1 MLSTIAKLVITI
13 SLDLLT
19 IRLHLN
25 SHLQEALVPHHP
37 SNKYMPDIKPRDV
50 QVTLVG
56 ADTTVLRSRT
66 WDRLKFEVE
75 YSLQRG
81 TTANSYLI
89 QADKTALFDPP
100 GESFTEIYLREL
112 QQCLDLQHLDYVI
125 LGHVNPNRTVTLKAL
140 LELAPQVTFVCSKPG
155 AVALRAAFPEQKLNI
170 SVARGEET
178 LDLGRGHQ
186 LQFIS
191 VPMPRWPD
199 ELCTYDPETRILFT
213 DKLFGAHVCG
223 EQVFDEG
230 WKLLDEDRRYYY
242 DCLHAAQFR
251 QVTIALDKFALF
263 SVKLYATGH
272 GPIVRY
278 SLSRLTHDYRQ
289 WSQQQQNQDMSVAL
303 IYASAYGNTATL
315 AQALAKGITKA
326 GVGVES
332 INCEFTAPDEIQAS
346 VEKCDGFVIGSP
358 TLGGHMPTQVQTA
371 LGIVLSSAT
380 KSKLAGVFGSY
391 GWSGEAIDEIES
403 KLQDAGYRFGFD
415 TIRVKFKPNDATL
428 QQCKEAGT
436 DLAQALKKAKKIR
449 TPRQPISDSQID
461 RTEQAVG
468 RIVGSLCVVAAK
480 RGEFTSAML
489 ASWVSQASFNP
500 PGLTVAV
507 AKDRAIE
514 PLMHSGDKF
523 VLNILKEGMNL
534 RRHFLKSFAPGE
546 DRFAGL
552 NIQPAAN
559 GCSILSD
566 ALAYLECT
574 IESRIECGD
583 HWLVYAVV
591 DNGKTLQPV
600 GMTAVHQRKS
610 GSHY

>member
-1 MLSTIAKLVITI
+1 
-13 SLDLLT
+13 
-19 IRLHLN
+19 
-25 SHLQEALVPHHP
+25 
-37 SNKYMPDIKPRDV
+37 MPDVKPRDV
-50 QVTLVG
+50 QVALID

-81 TTANSYLI
+81 TTANSYLLR
-89 QADKTALFDPP
+89 ADKTAIFDPP
-100 GESFTEIYLREL
+100 GESFTEIYLQELRQCVDL
-112 QQCLDLQHLDYVI
+112 QQLDYVI
-125 LGHVNPNRTVTLKAL
+125 LGHVNPNRAVTLKAL
-140 LELAPQVTFVCSKPG
+140 LELAPQVTVVCSRPG
-155 AVALRAAFPEQKLNI
+155 AVVLRSAFPQTELNI

-186 LQFIS
+186 LQFI
-191 VPMPRWPD
+191 PIPTPRWPD
-199 ELCTYDPETRILFT
+199 ELCTYDPATRILFT

-230 WKLLDEDRRYYY
+230 WKLLDEDRQYYY
-242 DCLHAAQFR
+242 DCLYAAQSR
-251 QVTIALDKFALF
+251 QVAIALDKFEPL
-263 SVKLYATGH
+263 SVNLYAPGH

-278 SLSRLTHDYRQ
+278 SKSRLTHDYRQ
-289 WSQQQQNQDMSVAL
+289 WSQQQQNQDLTVAL

-315 AQALAKGITKA
+315 AQAIAKGITKA

-332 INCEFTAPDEIQAS
+332 INCEFTDPSEIQVA
-346 VEKCDGFVIGSP
+346 VEKCDGFAIGSP

-371 LGIVLSSAT
+371 LGIVFSGAS

-403 KLQDAGYRFGFD
+403 KLQNAGYRFGFD
-415 TIRVKFKPNDATL
+415 TIRVKFKPTDVTL

-449 TPRQPISDSQID
+449 TPRQPVSDSQID

-468 RIVGSLCVVAAK
+468 RIVGSLCVVAAS
-480 RGEFTSAML
+480 RGEVTSAML
-489 ASWVSQASFNP
+489 VSWVSQASFNP
-500 PGLTVAV
+500 PGVTIAV

-514 PLMHSGDKF
+514 SLMHTDDKF

-534 RRHFLKSFAPGE
+534 RRHFLKPFAPGE

-552 NIQPAAN
+552 ETQVAEN
-559 GCSILSD
+559 GCFILSE

-574 IESRIECGD
+574 IESRIQCGD
-583 HWLVYAVV
+583 HWLIYAVV
-591 DNGKTLQPV
+591 DNGKVLQPG
-600 GMTAVHQRKS
+600 GMTAVYHRKS

>member
-1 MLSTIAKLVITI
+1 
-13 SLDLLT
+13 
-19 IRLHLN
+19 
-25 SHLQEALVPHHP
+25 
-37 SNKYMPDIKPRDV
+37 MPDVKPRDV
-50 QVTLVG
+50 QIALIG
-56 ADTTVLRSRT
+56 SDTTVLRSRT
-66 WDRLKFEVE
+66 WERLKFEVE

-112 QQCLDLQHLDYVI
+112 GQCVDLQQLDYVI
-125 LGHVNPNRTVTLKAL
+125 LGHINPNRAVTLKAL
-140 LELAPQVTFVCSKPG
+140 LELTPQVNFVCSKPG
-155 AVALRAAFPEQKLNI
+155 AVALRTAFPGRELNI

-186 LQFIS
+186 LQFI
-191 VPMPRWPD
+191 PMPSPRWPD
-199 ELCTYDPETRILFT
+199 ELYTYDPETRILFS
-213 DKLFGAHVCG
+213 DKLFGVHVCG
-223 EQVFDEG
+223 EEVFDEG

-242 DCLHAAQFR
+242 DCLHAAQSR
-251 QVTIALDKFALF
+251 QVEIAQEKFAPL
-263 SVKLYATGH
+263 SIKLYAPGH
-272 GPIVRY
+272 GPVVRY
-278 SLSRLTHDYRQ
+278 SRSRLTHDYRQ
-289 WSQQQQNQDMSVAL
+289 WSQQQQDKDLTVAL

-332 INCEFTAPDEIQAS
+332 INCEFTAPAEIQAA
-346 VEKCDGFVIGSP
+346 VEKCDGFIIGSP

-371 LGIVLSSAT
+371 LGIVLSSVA

-391 GWSGEAIDEIES
+391 GWSGEAVDEIES
-403 KLQDAGYRFGFD
+403 KLQDAGYNFGFV
-415 TIRVKFKPNDATL
+415 TIRVKFKPTDVTL

-449 TPRQPISDSQID
+449 TPRQPVSESQID

-468 RIVGSLCVVAAK
+468 RIVGSLCVVAAQ
-480 RGEFTSAML
+480 RGEVSSAML

-514 PLMHSGDKF
+514 PLMHTGDKF

-534 RRHFLKSFAPGE
+534 RRHFLKPFAPGE

-552 NIQPAAN
+552 NIQSAAN

-566 ALAYLECT
+566 ALAYLEC
-574 IESRIECGD
+574 IVESRIECSD
-583 HWLVYAVV
+583 HWLLYAVI
-591 DNGKTLQPV
+591 DDGKVLQPV
-600 GMTAVHQRKS
+600 GLTAVHQRKS